1 MPRAPDAAASGIW
14 SLVAGT
20 LPPTISD
27 DRPPA
32 ESCAIICH
40 EIQSRCTKSVGYR
53 GELGRFWVVLLIN
66 ADRGK
71 VNELH
76 RQRTTS
82 PAAAA
87 TTSHQPATIGHAL
100 NITWNLSHYGVP
112 NIAKVRAL
120 YNDVSINRT
129 VFFTFAKEV
138 MFSLVAVC
146 LYVC

>member
-1 MPRAPDAAASGIW
+1 MRRPAASGHL
-14 SLVAGT
+14 SLARCRRDR
-20 LPPTISD
+20 PTISD

-120 YNDVSINRT
+120 YDDVSINRT